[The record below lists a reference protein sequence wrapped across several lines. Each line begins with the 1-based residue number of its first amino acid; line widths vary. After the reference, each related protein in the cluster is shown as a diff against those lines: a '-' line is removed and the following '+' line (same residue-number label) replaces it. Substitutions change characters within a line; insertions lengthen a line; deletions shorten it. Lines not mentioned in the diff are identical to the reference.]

1 MLCFQVPAEGAA
13 QLTSHFYRAL
23 LVVDLFCSYETM
35 RFFNSICTSPT
46 IFVDTWKK
54 MQSVRG
60 AWRLPP
66 MTQNLFNHLLLPIPP
81 ASRRASHLDLS
92 RRPRH
97 T

>member
-1 MLCFQVPAEGAA
+1 
-13 QLTSHFYRAL
+13 
-23 LVVDLFCSYETM
+23 
-35 RFFNSICTSPT
+35 
-46 IFVDTWKK
+46 